1 MVLESKFKPCA
12 MIFQEAV
19 CSHEYQKNCF
29 IEYNKVA
36 KEYDVERCH
45 QGMQRDCDLPGET
58 VCTIEAEVG
67 KRLLEYEVTNS
78 NKNIP
83 ILHHH

>member
-1 MVLESKFKPCA
+1 

-67 KRLLEYEVTNS
+67 ETSCLDINVECTGCPRVSRTLFGLT
-78 NKNIP
+78 
-83 ILHHH
+83 

>member
-1 MVLESKFKPCA
+1 M
-12 MIFQEAV
+12 FQESS

-45 QGMQRDCDLPGET
+45 QGMQRDCDLPGDT

-67 KRLLEYEVTNS
+67 ERRCGRYDTEEQKLTNFIQTRS
-78 NKNIP
+78 
-83 ILHHH
+83 

>member
-1 MVLESKFKPCA
+1 ML
-12 MIFQEAV
+12 FQEDS

-45 QGMQRDCDLPGET
+45 QGMQRDCNLSGEI

-67 KRLLEYEVTNS
+67 KNQGILLESEVTNL

-83 ILHHH
+83 MILSH

>member
-1 MVLESKFKPCA
+1 ML
-12 MIFQEAV
+12 FQEDS

-45 QGMQRDCDLPGET
+45 QGMQRDCDLPGEI

-67 KRLLEYEVTNS
+67 KNILLESEVANLNNT
-78 NKNIP
+78 IP
-83 ILHHH
+83 ILSY

>member
-1 MVLESKFKPCA
+1 ML
-12 MIFQEAV
+12 FQEDS

-45 QGMQRDCDLPGET
+45 QGMQRDCDLPGEI

-67 KRLLEYEVTNS
+67 KNRTKEYCLSLRLL
-78 NKNIP
+78 I
-83 ILHHH
+83 